1 LCLVC
6 VSGVGRSIREL
17 VVAAGG
23 HSRPW
28 LGFVLRG
35 QHNNIFTQIGF
46 IVLVRLACKNAILIV
61 EFARQQMLSG
71 KGRIEAAA
79 EAARLRSRPSL

>member
-1 LCLVC
+1 
-6 VSGVGRSIREL
+6 
-17 VVAAGG
+17 
-23 HSRPW
+23 
-28 LGFVLRG
+28 LRG

-46 IVLVRLACKNAILIV
+46 IVLVGLACKNAIPIV

-79 EAARLRSRPSL
+79 EAAGCVRDPSS